1 MEESA
6 IGNLFAV
13 VDLGSNSFHMLVARH
28 QDGKT
33 QVIDRIKEM
42 VQLAA
47 GMDSQGV
54 LDAESLARAE
64 SCLQRFSQR
73 LAAILPT
80 QVRAVGTNTLRQCA
94 NREQVVARLEAALD
108 QPISVI
114 SGHEEARL
122 IYLGAS
128 EVAAPLPQPCLVMDI
143 GGGSTE
149 LIIGQGSEILFL
161 ESLNVGCVSW
171 AKRFFADGNLSR
183 EKFAQAVMAAALE
196 IQAISQRLPKISWQ
210 SALGSSG
217 TMKTVDGVLRA
228 MGFSTI
234 QPEGL
239 LLLQEKIFKF
249 ARSDQL
255 DLPDLSPERRQV
267 FVPGLAIIVA
277 LFQALGL
284 RELRVANS
292 ALREGVLADM
302 LGRIAKQDIREATVS
317 RMQRYYE
324 VDAVQARQ
332 VAETADYLWQQ
343 LAIPLQIA
351 AKSYRETLRFAAA
364 LHEIGLA
371 ISHSGYHKHSAY
383 ILHHADMSGFSWQ
396 EQALLAV
403 VAGSHRRKFTEE
415 LLLTLPKDQQRV
427 ALYLIVFLRLAV
439 LLHRNRLPPQALP
452 VVSID
457 EKNKPPQLTL
467 HFPEQWL
474 LQQPLTCADL
484 EQEKE
489 FLKKQVSIIFY

>member
-1 MEESA
+1 MEENA
-6 IGNLFAV
+6 TGNLFAV

-47 GMDSQGV
+47 GMDSYGS

-73 LAAILPT
+73 LSAIPT
-80 QVRAVGTNTLRQCA
+80 ANVRAVGTNTLRQCA
-94 NREQVVARLEAALD
+94 NREQVIARFEAALG
-108 QPISVI
+108 QPIAVI

-149 LIIGQGSEILFL
+149 LIIGYGAEILFL
-161 ESLNVGCVSW
+161 ESLNLGCVSW
-171 AKRFFADGNLSR
+171 AKRFFADGMLSR
-183 EKFAQAVMAAALE
+183 EKFAQAVLAAALE
-196 IQAISQRLPKISWQ
+196 IQAISQRLPKVPWQ

-217 TMKTVDGVLRA
+217 TMKSVDGVLRE

-234 QPEGL
+234 QAEGL

-249 ARSDQL
+249 TQVEEL
-255 DLPDLSPERRQV
+255 DLPGLSPERRQV

-284 RELRVANS
+284 TDLKVANS

-302 LGRIAKQDIREATVS
+302 LGRIAQQDVREVTVS

-324 VDAVQARQ
+324 VDIIQAKQ

-343 LAIPLQIA
+343 LALSLQIA
-351 AKSYRETLRFAAA
+351 SKSYRETLRFAAA

-371 ISHSGYHKHSAY
+371 ISHSGYHKHGAY
-383 ILHHADMSGFSWQ
+383 ILYNADMSGFSWQ

-403 VAGSHRRKFTEE
+403 VVGSHRRKLTEE
-415 LLLTLPKDQQRV
+415 LLLSLPKDQQRP

-452 VVSID
+452 VVEI
-457 EKNKPPQLTL
+457 EERNKLPQLNL
-467 HFPEQWL
+467 RFPEQWL
-474 LQQPLTCADL
+474 LRHPLTYADL
-484 EQEKE
+484 EQEKD
-489 FLKKQVSIIFY
+489 FLKKQIIINFS